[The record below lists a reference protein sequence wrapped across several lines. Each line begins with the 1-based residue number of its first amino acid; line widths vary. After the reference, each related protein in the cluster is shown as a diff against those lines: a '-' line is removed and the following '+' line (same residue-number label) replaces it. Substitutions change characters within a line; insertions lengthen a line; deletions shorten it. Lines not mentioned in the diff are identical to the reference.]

1 MTPGCAPSRSS
12 PHRRLVA
19 RIAAVVLAGALGG
32 GAYAASSGSG
42 AAPST
47 PSHFLIGVDEDG
59 VKWGSAKQAATIARA
74 LGVRAVRIT
83 VPWREG
89 RSRLSSED
97 RAPLAAAVRG
107 SAGLRLVLAVY
118 GPSDAAPRTPASR
131 GAYCSFVADIL
142 RAFRDVNDVVIWNEP
157 NDSYFWRP
165 QFRSNGTSSAPAAY
179 EALLAQ
185 CWDTLHAVRP
195 GVNVITS
202 SSPRGNDSARA
213 RGPSHSPGR
222 WYRLLGAAYRTSGRA
237 RPIFDTVGH
246 DPYPDFSAERPWT
259 RHPGSSSI
267 GQGDY
272 DKLMSALEDGFA
284 RTGQPVP
291 GQGAVRIWYLEQGFQ
306 TTIDPVEAYLYSG
319 KETERWTV
327 PALSSQAASDSKQ
340 GSAPDQAT
348 QLVDAVRLAYCQ
360 PNVAAFFNFGLA
372 DETDLARWQSG
383 VLWADWT
390 AKPSFSA
397 FERVIDEVNDG
408 AVDCAAVSRDG
419 FARSP
424 PGGSGGPGGLPT
436 PSISGLRVTAR
447 SAFSAT
453 VAWSTALPTWSRVAY
468 GLRETGPT
476 LWSPPGESELEH
488 EATLTGLSA
497 STSYR
502 VWVGAPTAEG
512 QTEQA
517 TLDLETLDLPAT
529 ASSSIGR
536 GPGMLLLDGEPF
548 FPLMSWGACPH
559 SYGSNLDAGINLFA
573 ENPCGGLREQM
584 RELRGR
590 AFSAGVADGD
600 AESAPGLLGF
610 FYPDEAD
617 ARGLTGSTLPPPPAG
632 TEGVSFL
639 TLTNHFYSG
648 AAPLPA
654 GRRMYPSLIAAT
666 DMVGFDLYP
675 LQEWCRPDRLA
686 EVYDAQRELARLAP
700 RKPTFQWIESAQMK
714 CGDGPAAVTPET
726 VRAEAWLAIAGDAR
740 GLGFFPGTWTDDV
753 GRAIARIKEDI
764 AKLGPALLGVP
775 VQARWEPARGSVR
788 VGARAFQG
796 ALYVI
801 AVNGSRSSARTEMR
815 VPGLDGRVL
824 RVVDESR
831 QIAASGDTFSD
842 SFAPLA
848 VHIYIAA
855 PPT

>member
-1 MTPGCAPSRSS
+1 MTPGCARPRSALYARFFS
-12 PHRRLVA
+12 
-19 RIAAVVLAGALGG
+19 RIAAIVLVVALGG
-32 GAYAASSGSG
+32 GAYATSSSSGATRS
-42 AAPST
+42 S
-47 PSHFLIGVDEDG
+47 SSDFLIGVDEDG
-59 VKWGSAKQAATIARA
+59 VKWGGAKQTAAIARA

-89 RSRLSSED
+89 RSRLSSDD

-107 SAGLRLVLAVY
+107 SAELRLVVAVY
-118 GPSDAAPRTPASR
+118 GPADAAPRTPASR
-131 GAYCSFVADIL
+131 AAYCSFVADIL
-142 RAFRDVNDVVIWNEP
+142 RSFREVNDVVIWNES

-165 QFRSNGTSSAPAAY
+165 QFGSNGTSSAPAAY
-179 EALLAQ
+179 EALLAA

-195 GVNVITS
+195 GVNVLTS
-202 SSPRGNDSARA
+202 TSPRGNDSARA

-222 WYRLLGAAYRTSGRA
+222 WYRLLGVAYRTSGRA

-246 DPYPDFSAERPWT
+246 DPYPNFSAERPWT

-291 GQGAVRIWYLEQGFQ
+291 GEGAVRIWYLEQGFQ
-306 TTIDPVEAYLYSG
+306 STLDPVKADLYSG
-319 KETERWTV
+319 AETERWTV
-327 PALSSQAASDSKQ
+327 PAWSSQAASDSKQ
-340 GSAPDQAT
+340 GLAPDQAT

-397 FERVIDEVNDG
+397 LKRVIDEINDG
-408 AVDCAAVSRDG
+408 AVDCAAVSADG

-424 PGGSGGPGGLPT
+424 PGGSGGPTGGT
-436 PSISGLRVTAR
+436 PISAISRLRVTAR

-453 VAWSTALPTWSRVAY
+453 VAWSTALPTGSRVAY

-476 LWSPPGESELEH
+476 LWSPSGESGLEH
-488 EATLTGLSA
+488 QANLSGLSPA
-497 STSYR
+497 TSYR
-502 VWVGAPTAEG
+502 LWVPAPSAEG

-517 TLDLETLDLPAT
+517 TLDLRTLDLPAT

-548 FPLMSWGACPH
+548 FPLMLWGACPH

-584 RELRGR
+584 RELRGQ

-617 ARGLTGSTLPPPPAG
+617 ARGLTGSTLPSPPE
-632 TEGVSFL
+632 TDGVSFL
-639 TLTNHFYSG
+639 TLTNHFYTG

-654 GRRMYPSLIAAT
+654 GRRMYPGLIAAT

-686 EVYDAQRELARLAP
+686 DVYDAQRELARLAP

-740 GLGFFPGTWTDDV
+740 GLGFFPATWTPSV
-753 GRAIARIKEDI
+753 GRAIAGIRDDI

-788 VGARAFQG
+788 VGARVSEG

-801 AVNGSRSSARTEMR
+801 AVNASRSSARTEMH

-842 SFAPLA
+842 SFGPLA